1 MESGPNGSAWSR
13 ICEGAGLSRSNL
25 NLISGLLEDIVVQAV
40 PFGRVGATHLTAS
53 ESRQRR
59 APGASW
65 RSRPIAEQLPALDD
79 AGDPARE
86 RDRSVRSL
94 PEFMV
99 NEAGRQGR
107 STPQTRSEPER
118 DHGATIAELIA
129 ATGWLAHTTRPRC
142 ASAALQWRSIRR
154 TKQRELFLRALLR
167 MQTALANDR
176 RAIHRRDGWRASDD
190 LKT

>member
-65 RSRPIAEQLPALDD
+65 LSRPIAEQLPALDD

-129 ATGWLAHTTRPRC
+129 ATGWLAHTTRP
-142 ASAALQWRSIRR
+142 ALRKRGFAVAIDQADKAKRIIPPG
-154 TKQRELFLRALLR
+154 
-167 MQTALANDR
+167 ALADANGAR
-176 RAIHRRDGWRASDD
+176 ERSASHSSPRW
-190 LKT
+190 LEGLR